1 VSFADWHA
9 IDLAEVAAARPP
21 APRKKF
27 TTLAE
32 MLAVL
37 DHRVKAADDAGSG
50 GQSRKEEVS
59 E

>member
-1 VSFADWHA
+1 M
-9 IDLAEVAAARPP
+9 AAARPP

-37 DHRVKAADDAGSG
+37 DHPVKAADDAGDRG
-50 GQSRKEEVS
+50 APAGAATGKEGWEQ
-59 E
+59 